1 MRAYVAHQLTEH
13 KNAIERRVHKLSMT
27 NRSGVMEVFLESIVL
42 FDAKNKCT
50 NIRPFSLQKELKNTV
65 LSTMATTYI

>member
-1 MRAYVAHQLTEH
+1 MRAYVVHQSTEH
-13 KNAIERRVHKLSMT
+13 KNANERRVHQLSMT

-42 FDAKNKCT
+42 FDVKNKCT
-50 NIRPFSLQKELKNTV
+50 NIRLFSLQKELKNAV